1 MIDGPFSFESLNAY
15 VDGELDKAA
24 AAEVARAVAEDPW
37 LARQVAT
44 LSRLRSALAES
55 VEAPALEIAA
65 SKPSDNRSSGVIAA
79 GIAFLMFVAGS
90 ILVSGLDNTLRADM
104 LQRAWQMHRDWSIE
118 KTVSQAAAG
127 VINAD
132 YAAAMPEAYVPDLS
146 AARLSIVLTAMK
158 PFTGTRRAL
167 LVGYRGS
174 RGCKISLA
182 VFPAPMTLGESLS
195 PSPDGDQEGF
205 SWRAGSLGYV
215 IMSDGMDSN
224 RFRMLA
230 ESVHRT
236 TRQHLPFSGKT
247 RVALRESRDNS
258 APCLA

>member
-1 MIDGPFSFESLNAY
+1 MFDGPFSFESLNAY
-15 VDGELDKAA
+15 VDGELDKAT
-24 AAEVARAVAEDPW
+24 AAEVAKAVAEDPW

-55 VEAPALEIAA
+55 VETPALEIAA
-65 SKPSDNRSSGVIAA
+65 SRPSANRSGALAA

-104 LQRAWQMHRDWSIE
+104 LQRAWQMHRGWSIE

-127 VINAD
+127 MINAD
-132 YAAAMPEAYVPDLS
+132 YAEAMPEAYVPDLS

-182 VFPAPMTLGESLS
+182 VFPAPMTLGELLS

-236 TRQHLPFSGKT
+236 TRLHLPINGKT